1 MATFDL
7 KVSPALPAAVLL
19 IAAAA
24 FLELGEFR
32 CSDNVIPVARPLSPP
47 SSNAASDAGFRFMS
61 TSQLGVS
68 GTGAATF
75 TVPSWVWHTKA
86 EAEAAAAAPPTAAEA
101 AATAAALADRT
112 NYKAQD
118 GEDRFALD
126 LFFSGV
132 RGGLILESGALD
144 GVLLSTSWLFER
156 ALGWRAI
163 HVEASA
169 SNYAHLVRNRP
180 GALNIHAALCKEP
193 ASLHMVAQN
202 ASSPTAVGGI
212 WEFMA
217 PRFREYFWPGIS
229 DVSSL
234 PTVACLPLAP
244 LLALFGI
251 THVDFWVLD
260 VEGAELEVLR
270 ATDFSK
276 VSFGVIVIETDG
288 HVPAKDRE
296 VVELLES
303 NGYVSYGLVERNTWL
318 VSRDIVLRG
327 QLRGADRS

>member
-1 MATFDL
+1 M
-7 KVSPALPAAVLL
+7 

-24 FLELGEFR
+24 F
-32 CSDNVIPVARPLSPP
+32 SDAFVYGHKRSDVTTSHSLSA
-47 SSNAASDAGFRFMS
+47 SKDNNAAFRFMTTLQAEAFGNGS
-61 TSQLGVS
+61 V
-68 GTGAATF
+68 TF
-75 TVPSWVWHTKA
+75 TVPSWVWREKA
-86 EAEAAAAAPPTAAEA
+86 EDGVAAAAPPTAAEA
-101 AATAAALADRT
+101 AAMAAALADVR

-126 LFFSGV
+126 LFFSGI
-132 RGGLILESGALD
+132 RSGLILETGALD
-144 GVLLSTSWLFER
+144 GVLFSTSWLFEH
-156 ALGWRAI
+156 ALGWRAV

-169 SNYAHLVRNRP
+169 SNYARLVTNRP
-180 GALNIHAALCKEP
+180 GALNVHAALCKEP
-193 ASLHMVAQN
+193 ASLHIIADN
-202 ASSPTAVGGI
+202 ASSSTPVGGI

-217 PRFREYFWPGIS
+217 PRFREIFWPGVT
-229 DVSSL
+229 DVNSL

-251 THVDFWVLD
+251 TYVDFWVLD

-288 HVPAKDRE
+288 HVPEKDRK
-296 VVELLES
+296 VVALLEA

-318 VSRDIVLRG
+318 VSRDIVMRG
-327 QLRGADRS
+327 QLRGEGKR